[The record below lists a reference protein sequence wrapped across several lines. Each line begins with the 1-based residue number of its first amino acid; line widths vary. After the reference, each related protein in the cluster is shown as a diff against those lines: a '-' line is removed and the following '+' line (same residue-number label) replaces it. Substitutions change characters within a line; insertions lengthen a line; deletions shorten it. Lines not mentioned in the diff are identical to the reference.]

1 MSSQVEIEKPEERQ
15 EPEENQEDR
24 AYITLEGK
32 IVCEGCIKADV
43 CEILKSVVRLGSYAQ
58 DFESNFSV
66 KVELS
71 ASIYE
76 CEHKVS
82 DNIEIDV
89 GL

>member
-1 MSSQVEIEKPEERQ
+1 MSSQVENQ
-15 EPEENQEDR
+15 EPEENQEQR
-24 AYITLEGK
+24 AYITLEEK

-43 CEILKSVVRLGSYAQ
+43 CEVLKSVIRLGSYAQ
-58 DFESNFSV
+58 NFEDEFSV
-66 KVELS
+66 KVDLS

-82 DNIEIDV
+82 NNVEI